1 MSSCC
6 LFLVQVKLISLCEN
20 EQIFFQ
26 LSHFVN
32 HCSVNAGGYLFSY
45 DERPLLKASFLSDI
59 LCKKLKVRLKN
70 NIVQDDCF

>member
-1 MSSCC
+1 MRSRPHRC
-6 LFLVQVKLISLCEN
+6 VKRIKGRGGEN

-32 HCSVNAGGYLFSY
+32 HCSVNAGGYLFYY

-59 LCKKLKVRLKN
+59 LSKKLKVRLKK
-70 NIVQDDCF
+70 II